1 MSAIPFGEMI
11 RHHLR
16 KDLGDLKN
24 KKHMGIVIEGKLY
37 KTQLKPQLREAL
49 REYADVHFMTES
61 EAVRQAIRQMIVRW
75 KEGKEFD

>member
-1 MSAIPFGEMI
+1 
-11 RHHLR
+11 
-16 KDLGDLKN
+16 
-24 KKHMGIVIEGKLY
+24 MGIVIEGKLY